1 MEKAN
6 SSNRLA
12 HSFWP
17 VKSQD
22 PIIIG
27 TPPDS
32 MIHHKV
38 ALSKSNKMIVS
49 YSGYRGNTYGVSRA
63 QQLLSPAL
71 FIKKFDYI
79 RDCLKYVL
87 ELPNAQRETCLRL
100 VRLAASYEAVYPKA
114 SQIAEL
120 PGCSKATFWRTIR
133 RLRELGLIDVVNRYV
148 VRPHAQISNLYLLD
162 GLIIL
167 LARYLAEHTAR
178 LWPDWLDTWLEIP
191 WPKLWEE
198 LQSVFHPP
206 GEPLPSP

>member
-1 MEKAN
+1 MKKAN
-6 SSNRLA
+6 SPTTLA
-12 HSFWP
+12 QPFWP

-22 PIIIG
+22 PIIVG

-32 MIHHKV
+32 VIHHKV
-38 ALSKSNKMIVS
+38 TLSRNKKLIVS
-49 YSGYRGNTYGVSRA
+49 CNGYRENTYGVSRS
-63 QQLLSPAL
+63 QQLLSPSL

-100 VRLAASYEAVYPKA
+100 VRLSASYPAVYPKA

-133 RLRELGLIDVVNRYV
+133 RLRELGLIAVVNRYV

-162 GLIIL
+162 KLIIL
-167 LARYLAEHTAR
+167 IAKYLAEHTAR
-178 LWPDWLDTWLEIP
+178 LWPDWLDPWLEIP
-191 WPKLWEE
+191 WPKLWEK
-198 LQSVFHPP
+198 LQSVSHPP